1 MWHCVDARSA
11 PYLNLELVCGD
22 TQSSGCRQRLRTRRW
37 GQFFGAPLGFLE
49 LFTRQSTA
57 GPQEVAELEVRERL
71 QSMLRNVDGRP
82 LGGDGA
88 GGPGAPTINAKKR

>member
-1 MWHCVDARSA
+1 VGIPSLQGADRGCEPAGGA
-11 PYLNLELVCGD
+11 N
-22 TQSSGCRQRLRTRRW
+22 SS
-37 GQFFGAPLGFLE
+37 
-49 LFTRQSTA
+49 A